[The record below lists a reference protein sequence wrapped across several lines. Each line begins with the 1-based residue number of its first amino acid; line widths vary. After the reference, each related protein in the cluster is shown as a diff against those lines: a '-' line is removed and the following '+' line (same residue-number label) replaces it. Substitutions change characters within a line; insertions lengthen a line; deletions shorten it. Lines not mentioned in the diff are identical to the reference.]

1 MRNLWRLCAALLTI
15 QNQMDKYNKGD
26 KYIRVVTRQMGDVG
40 IYRKV
45 ETVNYFVKNPSSE
58 DLLVITLCQN
68 IE

>member
-1 MRNLWRLCAALLTI
+1 
-15 QNQMDKYNKGD
+15 MDKYNKGD

>member
-45 ETVNYFVKNPSSE
+45 ETVNYFVKNLSS
-58 DLLVITLCQN
+58 DDVLAITLCQN